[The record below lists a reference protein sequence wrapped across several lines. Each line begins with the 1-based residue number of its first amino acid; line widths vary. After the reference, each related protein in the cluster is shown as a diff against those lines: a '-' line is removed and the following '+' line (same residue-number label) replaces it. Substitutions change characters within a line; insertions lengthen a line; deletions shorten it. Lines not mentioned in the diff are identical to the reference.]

1 MRTIGTVG
9 TIRSIRPVGSVG
21 TINSFDS
28 FDTLGAL
35 RTFGARHGFSGARSA
50 AGRFLLLPGRVIRAL
65 FLLTPGIL
73 EQMLAR
79 ILQSPGLRVLRAVLR
94 VLFYRICQRYPRGI
108 RIRERCRRAQD
119 HRHAGHA
126 DEFFHA
132 SLPVP
137 EQTPRKIARPCY
149 LASTAPM
156 LFRATKLKGEAK

>member
-9 TIRSIRPVGSVG
+9 TIRSIRPVGSIG
-21 TINSFDS
+21 TINPFNS

-35 RTFGARHGFSGARSA
+35 RAFGARNDFSGACRA

-94 VLFYRICQRYPRGI
+94 VLFHRICQRYSRGI
-108 RIRERCRRAQD
+108 RIRERCRRAQN
-119 HRHAGHA
+119 HRNAGYA
-126 DEFFHA
+126 DKSFHE
-132 SLPVP
+132 SPQFP
-137 EQTPRKIARPCY
+137 SKPR
-149 LASTAPM
+149 
-156 LFRATKLKGEAK
+156 AK